1 MPSHSGAVEP
11 GLHGGGVRV
20 LPFQLRVEAF
30 DYTKR
35 MTSIDS
41 IRSFQAETPSG
52 DRSTLR
58 RRVEYQYR
66 KLCFHQFQLR
76 VY

>member
-11 GLHGGGVRV
+11 GLHGKGVQV
-20 LPFQLRVEAF
+20 LPFRLRVEAF
-30 DYTKR
+30 DYTER
-35 MTSIDS
+35 RTSTGS
-41 IRSFQAETPSG
+41 IRRFQAETPSG